1 MLIELLLV
9 LIRLLLI
16 AIFGRVII
24 SWLLVVGIRNEFV
37 LALDRTLA
45 TFTNPV
51 MRPIRRITPSL
62 GTIDLS
68 PMIAIILLV
77 VLQRVLIAA
86 G

>member
-1 MLIELLLV
+1 MLTELVLV

-24 SWLLVVGIRNEFV
+24 SWLMVVGIRNEFI

-51 MRPIRRITPSL
+51 MRPIRRITPQL
-62 GTIDLS
+62 GQLDLA
-68 PMIAIILLV
+68 PMIAIILLI
-77 VLQRVLIAA
+77 VLQRFLIAA